1 MLAVRISPQR
11 PKVFAGSSSRA
22 HAFVMASS
30 GRAAHAT
37 QALQA
42 PHCLGQV
49 VEFLRSPSEFVPNG
63 SPLRYELGVVDLAVL
78 MLNFFDLYVAST
90 VIHQNACSS
99 LQTGHLGS
107 LKPPRRLSSQH
118 AVCSAQSCSGEDCSR
133 KITTMSPPKPELL
146 TLTPL
151 LRRQGAK

>member
-1 MLAVRISPQR
+1 MPRRHCRLRTALAKLWSSSEAVRSLCQTDP
-11 PKVFAGSSSRA
+11 
-22 HAFVMASS
+22 HY
-30 GRAAHAT
+30 AT
-37 QALQA
+37 
-42 PHCLGQV
+42 
-49 VEFLRSPSEFVPNG
+49 R
-63 SPLRYELGVVDLAVL
+63 LGVVELAAL

-133 KITTMSPPKPELL
+133 KITTMSPQKPELL

-151 LRRQGAK
+151 LRRQGAN